1 MSLRETFI
9 LKIVKYEETHQDKVS
24 LTLRNIKSE
33 KSLIFNS
40 TDELARYLEFQD
52 FANHPKYQ
60 EQQKI
65 ADCLSSI
72 DELIELQTNKIESLK
87 QHKKGL
93 MQGLFPSEE

>member
-1 MSLRETFI
+1 MDKNN
-9 LKIVKYEETHQDKVS
+9 LK
-24 LTLRNIKSE
+24 
-33 KSLIFNS
+33 LIFEIMNKINFNFS
-40 TDELARYLEFQD
+40 DHKRYYISEYQNL
-52 FANHPKYQ
+52 NILLPKYQ